1 MDRDVQITMSNVS
14 QAIRFFVANDFLRGV
29 ELEPGKAEEE
39 QRLRNKVV
47 VLDEKDA
54 GDVHVGRAEE

>member
-1 MDRDVQITMSNVS
+1 MSNVS